1 MFAQPDLFNH
11 VSLLSDHAWSIYFLY
26 GQGLCSLN
34 ADICACLTGDWM
46 CRQVNC
52 LIIALQFSLQQLLH
66 IILSLFLSELKC
78 FVKKCDTSFCG
89 FDKVWTMVR
98 IQLPTNYFVR
108 KPQNFMAT
116 KKYTGIYITA
126 GNQWVNTKCQF
137 QGFCG

>member
-34 ADICACLTGDWM
+34 AGICACLTGDWM

-89 FDKVWTMVR
+89 FDSKSEPCWG
-98 IQLPTNYFVR
+98 FSC
-108 KPQNFMAT
+108 PQTILSESHKISWQQKN
-116 KKYTGIYITA
+116 IPVYIL
-126 GNQWVNTKCQF
+126 QQVISE
-137 QGFCG
+137 